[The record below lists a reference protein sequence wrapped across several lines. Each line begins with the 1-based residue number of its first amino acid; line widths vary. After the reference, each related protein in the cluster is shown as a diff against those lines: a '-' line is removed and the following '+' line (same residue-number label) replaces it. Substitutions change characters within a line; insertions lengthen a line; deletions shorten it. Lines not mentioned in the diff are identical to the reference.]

1 MTSSDQTSRSSR
13 PPMQLEKTELE
24 AEQAVELPDREEMSI
39 ISPIGGG
46 WGIPLPPVQPGESTI

>member
-1 MTSSDQTSRSSR
+1 MTSSDQTPRSSR

-24 AEQAVELPDREEMSI
+24 AEQAVDLPDREEMSI

-46 WGIPLPPVQPGESTI
+46 GAIPLPPVQPGESTI